1 MVQDMVME
9 EMTVMAVTVMVVI
22 IRTTMTDTAGEAMI
36 ITEEEGVMDEMK
48 EDMEEAEVTAGEVV
62 MAAEEVQIQNAFTQ
76 LLN

>member
-1 MVQDMVME
+1 MVEDMVME